1 MSATQVTT
9 VPQKPRWVLRVRG
22 AWRSVQG
29 PLIAIGG
36 AILVGAVLMLLTGH
50 DPLEAYWTMLLGAIA
65 GPNLANLASTLAR
78 GAPIVGMGI
87 AAAIA
92 FRAGFPNIG
101 GEGQLVMGA
110 LTAALVG
117 VYAPLPAPLLLLA
130 VILAAMLA
138 GGLWAFIPALA
149 QFQFR
154 VPILISTL
162 LLNYPA
168 RFFATY
174 MVTYVVRDVPSGMSQ
189 TLMIDAAIQLPKLL
203 IGTQL
208 HAGVFITLAVV
219 WLTWFVISRTVQGYY
234 IRMAGLNAQFAR
246 YGGVNLK
253 RLGYGVMFTSGA
265 VAGLV
270 GAIEVLGVNYRFI
283 DDALTSPLYAWV
295 GLMSALLVNSSP
307 LGVLLAGLF
316 FSAVQTGGF
325 GMERATDVPRELS
338 RVLQA
343 LIILLIAAQSSFN
356 FGQSRAEER
365 ET

>member
-1 MSATQVTT
+1 MRRARAVWQSI
-9 VPQKPRWVLRVRG
+9 
-22 AWRSVQG
+22 QG

-36 AILVGAVLMLLTGH
+36 AMLIGAVLMLLAGH
-50 DPLEAYWTMLLGAIA
+50 NPFEAYWAMLLGAVA

-78 GAPIVGMGI
+78 AAPIVGMGI

-92 FRAGFPNIG
+92 FRAGFANLG
-101 GEGQLVMGA
+101 GEGQMVLGA

-117 VYAPLPAPLLLLA
+117 LYVPLPPLLLIPL
-130 VILAAMLA
+130 VLAAAMGV
-138 GGLWAFIPALA
+138 GGLWALIPAWA
-149 QFQFR
+149 QFR
-154 VPILISTL
+154 VGVPLLISTL

-168 RFFATY
+168 SYFASY
-174 MVTYVVRDVPSGMSQ
+174 MVSHVVRDVPSGMTQ
-189 TLMIDAAIQLPKLL
+189 TYMLPDDVHLMKLAP
-203 IGTQL
+203 GTQL
-208 HAGVFITLAVV
+208 HVGVFITLGVV
-219 WLTWFVISRTVQGYY
+219 LLAWFVIGRTVVGYRL
-234 IRMAGLNAQFAR
+234 RMLGLNAQFAR
-246 YGGVNLK
+246 YGGVNMN

-283 DDALTSPLYAWV
+283 DGALVSPQYAWV

-325 GMERATDVPRELS
+325 GMERATEVPRELA

-356 FGQSRAEER
+356 FGRTRTQER

>member
-1 MSATQVTT
+1 MSATVSQN
-9 VPQKPRWVLRVRG
+9 LRVLSQIRH
-22 AWRSVQG
+22 ALRSMQG

-36 AILVGAVLMLLTGH
+36 AIVIGAVLMLLSGH
-50 DPLEAYWTMLLGAIA
+50 NPLDAYWAMLLGAMA
-65 GPNLANLASTLAR
+65 GPNLANLASTIAR

-92 FRAGFPNIG
+92 FRAGYPNLG
-101 GEGQLVMGA
+101 GEGQMVLGA

-117 VYAPLPAPLLLLA
+117 LYVPLPPPLLLPL
-130 VILAAMLA
+130 VMLAAMLA
-138 GGLWAFIPALA
+138 GGLWSWFPAWA
-149 QFQFR
+149 QFR
-154 VPILISTL
+154 VGVPILISTL

-168 RFFATY
+168 SYFASY
-174 MVTYVVRDVPSGMSQ
+174 MVTHVVRDVPSGMTQ
-189 TLMIDAAIQLPKLL
+189 TYMLADDLHFIKLMP
-203 IGTQL
+203 GTQL
-208 HAGVFITLAVV
+208 HAGIFITLGVV
-219 WLTWFVISRTVQGYY
+219 LATWFVMDRTVIGY
-234 IRMAGLNAQFAR
+234 RLRLMGLNAQFTR
-246 YGGVNLK
+246 YGGVNMN
-253 RLGYGVMFTSGA
+253 RMGYGIMFASGA

-270 GAIEVLGVNYRFI
+270 GAIEVLGVNYRYI
-283 DDALTSPLYAWV
+283 DGALQSPQYAWV

-325 GMERATDVPRELS
+325 GMERATDVPRELA

-356 FGQSRAEER
+356 FGQGRAEER